1 MLNCVRKGSTV
12 VLELSIF
19 IPTSLIILTPLRLC
33 RYDLNFLEERISH
46 TRRANLTFQSNKPRT
61 RIGIRKRTAAAHYSS
76 LVAVQRAVFLL
87 IMLML
92 FFNRLP
98 PSPGELYLILS
109 RAIKWNG
116 ATAWSNLVVRLIS
129 HRRRS
134 VRNACISLAPSFFP
148 LRPTGRPFPRSWIV
162 LTPFARFYSATM
174 LLDGRDHHLPSFSI
188 PSKIILP
195 NKPDKFPFK

>member
-1 MLNCVRKGSTV
+1 M
-12 VLELSIF
+12 
-19 IPTSLIILTPLRLC
+19 
-33 RYDLNFLEERISH
+33 
-46 TRRANLTFQSNKPRT
+46 
-61 RIGIRKRTAAAHYSS
+61 HYSS
-76 LVAVQRAVFLL
+76 LVVVYNVPFLL

-92 FFNRLP
+92 FFFNRLP
-98 PSPGELYLILS
+98 PPGELYLTLS

-116 ATAWSNLVVRLIS
+116 ATAWSNLVVCLIS

-162 LTPFARFYSATM
+162 LTPFVRFYSATI
-174 LLDGRDHHLPSFSI
+174 LLDGRDHLLSFSI